1 MINKCKKRKS
11 FNVSNP
17 KLFSLTSLL
26 VILVVMLC
34 GIGVTFIY
42 SASNYSAGV
51 LYGDS
56 MYFVTKQIIG
66 FVIGVVLMLV
76 ISKFNY
82 HNFTRMHIVIVIV
95 SIVMLVLVFVPFIGM
110 SANGANRW
118 VGFGPVSI
126 QSSEVAKFGFVI
138 FASVYMSK
146 NYKAMFTF
154 KGMLPVLA
162 VGGVMCLLVLM
173 EPNLSVTICL
183 GLVMLAMLYIGGVR
197 KKYFVI
203 LFCLALLL
211 VPVLIIIEP
220 YRLYRL
226 FAFINPWA
234 NPQGEG
240 FQLIQSLYS
249 LGAGGLFGVGLF
261 NSMQKYLFLPFAESD
276 FILAIIG
283 EEVGFLGLILLFA
296 IYLLV
301 VSIGYKIALN
311 AKDRLGTLLAF
322 GITSLIAFQTLINV
336 AVVTGSIPP
345 TGIPLPFISAGGSGL
360 IVFMCAIG
368 ILINIA
374 KNSKSG
380 SFRDFRLKNLRS
392 D

>member
-1 MINKCKKRKS
+1 MRKQQRS
-11 FNVSNP
+11 SGVGFVSKFFTAEN
-17 KLFSLTSLL
+17 LL
-26 VILVVMLC
+26 IGFVVLLSII
-34 GIGVTFIY
+34 GIVFIY
-42 SASNYSAGV
+42 SASNYSANV

-56 MYFVTKQIIG
+56 MYFVTKQIVG
-66 FVIGVVLMLV
+66 FVIGLVLMIL
-76 ISKFNY
+76 ISRFNY
-82 HNFTRMHIVIVIV
+82 HNFARMHTVIVIV
-95 SIVMLVLVFVPFIGM
+95 SVVMLVLVFVPFIGM

-118 VGFGPVSI
+118 IGFGPISI

-138 FASVYMSK
+138 FASVYMAK
-146 NYKAMFTF
+146 NYQKMYTF
-154 KGMLPVLA
+154 KGMLPVLLI
-162 VGGVMCLLVLM
+162 GGMMCLLVLM

-183 GLVMLAMLYIGGVR
+183 GLVMLSMLYIGGVR

-203 LFCLALLL
+203 MLCLALLL

-220 YRLYRL
+220 YRLFRL

-283 EEVGFLGLILLFA
+283 EETGLVGVLVLFA
-296 IYLLV
+296 IYLIV
-301 VSIGYKIALN
+301 ISIGYKIALN

-322 GITSLIAFQTLINV
+322 GITTLLAFQTLINV

-360 IVFMCAIG
+360 IVFLSAIG
-368 ILINIA
+368 ILLNIA

-380 SFRDFRLKNLRS
+380 EFRDFRLKNVR
-392 D
+392 

>member
-1 MINKCKKRKS
+1 MRNKSKVKESTIRPNILDYRFILIS
-11 FNVSNP
+11 
-17 KLFSLTSLL
+17 L
-26 VILVVMLC
+26 VIVLC
-34 GIGVTFIY
+34 VIGIIFIY
-42 SASNYSAGV
+42 SASNYSANV

-56 MYFVTKQIIG
+56 MYFVTKQIVG
-66 FVIGVVLMLV
+66 FVIGLALMMLV
-76 ISKFNY
+76 SRFNY
-82 HNFTRMHIVIVIV
+82 HNFARMHIIIVVV
-95 SIVMLVLVFVPFIGM
+95 SVVMLVLVFVPFIGM

-118 VGFGPVSI
+118 IGFGPISI

-138 FASVYMSK
+138 FASVYMAK
-146 NYKAMFTF
+146 NYQKMYTF
-154 KGMLPVLA
+154 NGMLPVLLI
-162 VGGVMCLLVLM
+162 GGMMCLLVLM

-183 GLVMLAMLYIGGVR
+183 GLVMLSMLYIGGVR

-203 LFCLALLL
+203 LLCLALLL

-220 YRLYRL
+220 YRLFRL

-283 EEVGFLGLILLFA
+283 EETGLVGVILLFA
-296 IYLLV
+296 IYLIV
-301 VSIGYKIALN
+301 ISIGYKIALN

-322 GITSLIAFQTLINV
+322 GITTLLAFQTLINV

-368 ILINIA
+368 ILLNIA

-380 SFRDFRLKNLRS
+380 EFKDFRLKGVV
-392 D
+392 